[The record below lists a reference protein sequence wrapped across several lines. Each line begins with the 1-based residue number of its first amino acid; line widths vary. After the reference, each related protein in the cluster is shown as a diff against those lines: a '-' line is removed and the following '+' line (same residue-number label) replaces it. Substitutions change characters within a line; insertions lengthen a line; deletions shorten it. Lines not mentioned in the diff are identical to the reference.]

1 MTGEPAAPRPPRSY
15 RTARR
20 TAAGL
25 VLLDGPAGLVEP
37 PGGYGHVVLDGAR
50 DLSPPQCRA
59 VARRTAFGSLTVLG
73 DPARGTTPRAARDWR
88 AQPAHPG
95 KPEARM
101 VPLTLGHRVPA
112 AIADLADRLPPH
124 LDADVPAGRPA
135 RADGEA
141 TVHRTADLP
150 AGARTAVRAARA
162 EELPECLREPVPPTA
177 R

>member
-1 MTGEPAAPRPPRSY
+1 MTGEPAAPLPPRSY

-25 VLLDGPAGLVEP
+25 VLLDGPAGPSSP
-37 PGGYGHVVLDGAR
+37 PGATATSSWTGPGTSRPRSAGP
-50 DLSPPQCRA
+50 S
-59 VARRTAFGSLTVLG
+59 ARRTAFGSLTVLG
-73 DPARGTTPRAARDWR
+73 DLARGTTPRAARDWR

-95 KPEARM
+95 KPEARV
-101 VPLTLGHRVPA
+101 VPLALGHRVPA

-124 LDADVPAGRPA
+124 LD
-135 RADGEA
+135 ADGEA